1 MELSLI
7 FMVMLCILG
16 MDCIA
21 EGHNLRQGLQLFP
34 SSALVWVGE
43 PENNGISP
51 YINAVLATP
60 PDINPLDCK
69 LNGQG
74 VSLSSIGLPIPGG
87 RLMPSIKEGYCLFR
101 QYPSDF
107 FYRL

>member
-7 FMVMLCILG
+7 FMAMLCILG

-21 EGHNLRQGLQLFP
+21 ENHNLRQGLQLFP
-34 SSALVWVGE
+34 ASALVWAGE

-51 YINAVLATP
+51 YINAGLATP

-69 LNGQG
+69 LSGQG
-74 VSLSSIGLPIPGG
+74 VCLSSIGLPIPGG
-87 RLMPSIKEGYCLFR
+87 RFIPSTNEGCCLFG

-107 FYRL
+107 FIH